1 MSAELVR
8 PPGGAPDD
16 PATVG
21 PVEVTGESIAEF
33 ADAIGDPHPVYR
45 SAAAARERGHPDVIA
60 PPTFAVRLAAQAE
73 ASVLARRPLGYDYAS
88 AVHLAQ
94 DYRHVRPIRKG
105 DVLTATARLV
115 QAREALGGGL
125 VSVEVTVSA
134 QDGTTVTVSTAQV
147 LSRRPASEDAP
158 ASDEDPTGAAE
169 DGRTPYQALAEF
181 IGREDFICLGAK
193 AALRRGGV
201 FHRHCGELGSPSGVL
216 DSLAGLGEFLES
228 FEPGER
234 SFSSFVATFDSL
246 PDTAE
251 QAFEDAVWGH
261 LQGMHDRDGRRHAWN
276 GQYDSDPASPRF
288 AFSVQGH
295 PFFVVGL
302 HPGASRPS
310 RRFRLPALVF
320 NSHHQFNAMGRNFFK
335 MRKKIRQRDLAFNGS
350 ANPSLLTYRD
360 EARHYSGR
368 MTAPEWGCPFTP
380 RSGPN
385 APDTMAG

>member
-1 MSAELVR
+1 MSTPAESV
-8 PPGGAPDD
+8 PTGS
-16 PATVG
+16 VG
-21 PVEVTGESIAEF
+21 PVEVTGESIAAF

-73 ASVLARRPLGYDYAS
+73 AAVLARRPLGYDFAS

-105 DVLTATARLV
+105 DVLTASARLV

-125 VSVEVTVSA
+125 VSVEVTVSDR
-134 QDGTTVTVSTAQV
+134 DGATVTVSTAQV
-147 LSRRPASEDAP
+147 LSRRPAPEDADVDVDM
-158 ASDEDPTGAAE
+158 AETETETGE
-169 DGRTPYQALAEF
+169 ERQTPDQALAEL

-216 DSLAGLGEFLES
+216 DSLAGLGDFLES
-228 FEPGER
+228 FEPGDR
-234 SFSSFVATFDSL
+234 SFSSFVATFDSM
-246 PDTAE
+246 PDQAE
-251 QAFEDAVWGH
+251 QAFEEAVWGH
-261 LQGMHDRDGRRHAWN
+261 LQGMHDRDSLRHGWSE
-276 GQYDSDPASPRF
+276 QYDSDPASPRF

-320 NSHHQFNAMGRNFFK
+320 NSHLQFNAMGRNFFR
-335 MRKKIRQRDLAFNGS
+335 MRKKIRQRDVTFNGS

-368 MTAPEWGCPFTP
+368 MTAPGWGCPF
-380 RSGPN
+380 
-385 APDTMAG
+385 APQDGGDARDTMAG